1 MTRPSTTEEWVTLA
15 RELGTLLQPQ
25 VNDHDHDGE
34 LSVEAFRLLRESGL
48 TAALVPAEFGGGDAR
63 HLDMGAVLR
72 ELARYDSSTAVAL
85 SMHSHVVAFQL
96 WRHRRGMDAS
106 GVLTKVANGTMLL
119 STGASDWLGSNG
131 TTRRVDGG
139 YRVTARKAPIS
150 GCEVGNVLST
160 SFRFDDAPDGP
171 SVIHCSVPIDAP
183 GVRIERTWDT
193 LGLRATGSHTVVFD
207 DVFLPDAA
215 VALVRPADVWAPVWN
230 AILGCAMP
238 LIMSAY
244 LGIAD
249 AAVDAALRSVSGRSD
264 SHVVLGAGQMI
275 GAHLRAVDAVTA
287 MFAEADDLRFD
298 NTDARVA
305 RVLARKST
313 AADAVIETVRL
324 ALEVS
329 GGSGYSRTSPIQRHL
344 RDVHGCL
351 FHPLPAAKQVTLTG
365 RVALGLSPVDE
376 CAVRGARGPA

>member
-1 MTRPSTTEEWVTLA
+1 MTITITRPSTTDEWVALA
-15 RELGTLLQPQ
+15 HELGTRLQPQ
-25 VNDHDHDGE
+25 VSGHDHDGE
-34 LSVEAFRLLRESGL
+34 LSVDAFNLLREAGL
-48 TAALVPAEFGGGDAR
+48 TAALVPSEFGGGNAT
-63 HLDMGAVLR
+63 HADMGAALR
-72 ELARYDSSTAVAL
+72 ALAQHDSSTAVAL
-85 SMHSHVVAFQL
+85 SMHSHVLAFQL

-106 GVLTKVANGTMLL
+106 GVLTKVANGALLL

-131 TTRRVDGG
+131 TTVRVEGG

-160 SFRFDDAPDGP
+160 SFRHDDAPDGP

-207 DVFLPDAA
+207 DVFVPDAA
-215 VALVRPADVWAPVWN
+215 VALTRPADVWAPVWN

-249 AAVDAALRSVSGRSD
+249 AAVAAALDVVRGRSEA
-264 SHVVLGAGQMI
+264 HVALGVGQMI
-275 GAHLRAVDAVTA
+275 GAHLRAEDAVRG
-287 MFAEADDLRFD
+287 MFAESDDLRFD
-298 NTDARVA
+298 NTDDRVA
-305 RVLARKST
+305 RVLARKT
-313 AADAVIETVRL
+313 AAADAVIETVRL

-329 GGSGYSRTSPIQRHL
+329 GGSGFSRTSPIERHL

-351 FHPLPAAKQVTLTG
+351 FHPLPSAKQVTLTG
-365 RVALGLSPVDE
+365 RVTLGLTPV
-376 CAVRGARGPA
+376 G